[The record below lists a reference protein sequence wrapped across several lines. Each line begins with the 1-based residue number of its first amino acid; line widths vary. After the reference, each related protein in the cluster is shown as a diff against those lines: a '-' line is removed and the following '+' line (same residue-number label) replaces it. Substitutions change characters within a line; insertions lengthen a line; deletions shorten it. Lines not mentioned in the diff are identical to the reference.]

1 MDIGSTAATGF
12 SLAPKPEQKGD
23 LDKAAEGFE
32 AIFLRQM
39 LASARQT
46 NFGSDLFGGQGSET
60 FRQMRDDAF
69 ADLASKEGVLGLS
82 DMIEAQLQR
91 HLPQE

>member
-1 MDIGSTAATGF
+1 MHIKSVAAGLP
-12 SLAPKPEQKGD
+12 LAAKTDGRAGLKE
-23 LDKAAEGFE
+23 AAEGFE

-46 NFGSDLFGGQGSET
+46 NFGSDLFDSSGSDT

-69 ADLASKEGVLGLS
+69 AEMAADRGVLGLS
-82 DMIEAQLQR
+82 KMIEAQLAR
-91 HLPQE
+91 HMPQE